1 MFKTKIK
8 IKSQKLKIFNIF
20 LVISLITN
28 FLLPYK
34 IYAVDDLSD
43 PEIIKL
49 NEQVEEKKI
58 QIEELNRQKNIYQQN
73 INFKQKE
80 AVNLRNQVEILDNEI
95 AKIAL
100 EIQTTEIDIEK
111 TNLEI
116 KEYQNKILI
125 KEREIGDSKEKLAE
139 VIRQLYKNKRQD
151 SFLEIFILNDS
162 LGSFFAQINKLENV
176 QEELKNGVDEL
187 KALKQELELQKS
199 DLEKKNLELNQLKA
213 KLNTDKEKME
223 NERRTKEVI
232 FIQTKGEELK
242 FQSLYN
248 QLIQEQQ
255 QINEEIQD
263 LEIQTRKKLLEL
275 QGLITNEAGLIWPVN
290 SRIITA
296 TFHDPEYPF
305 RYIFEHPGVDIG
317 STPQGTEVRAA
328 LSGYVAIA
336 KNGGLYGYSYV
347 MIVHPNGLST
357 VYGHLSQ
364 IITNVDTYI
373 VQGEV
378 IGLSGGMPGTPG
390 AGYLSTGPHLH
401 FEVRLNGIPVD
412 PMLYLP

>member
-8 IKSQKLKIFNIF
+8 KKSQKHKIFNIL

-28 FLLPYK
+28 FLLPYE
-34 IYAVDDLSD
+34 IYALDSLSD
-43 PEIIKL
+43 SEIIKL
-49 NEQVEEKKI
+49 NEQVDEKKN
-58 QIEELNRQKNIYQQN
+58 QIEELNRQKSIYQQN
-73 INFKQKE
+73 INIKQKE
-80 AVNLRNQVEILDNEI
+80 AVSLRNQMEILDNEI

-100 EIQTTEIDIEK
+100 EVQTTEIDIEK

-116 KEYQNKILI
+116 KDYQNKILI
-125 KEREIGDSKEKLAE
+125 KEKEITDSKEKLAE
-139 VIRQLYKNKRQD
+139 VIRELYKNKRQD

-162 LGSFFAQINKLENV
+162 LGSFFAQVNKLENV
-176 QEELKNGVDEL
+176 QAELKNGVDEL
-187 KALKQELELQKS
+187 KILKQDLELQKN
-199 DLEKKNLELNQLKA
+199 DLERKNNELNQLKE
-213 KLNTDKEKME
+213 KLSTDKEKME
-223 NERRTKEVI
+223 NDRRGKEVI
-232 FIQTKGEELK
+232 FLRTKGEELK

-248 QLIQEQQ
+248 NLIQEQQ

-263 LEIQTRKKLLEL
+263 LEIQARKKLLEL
-275 QGLITNEAGLIWPVN
+275 QGLISNDNGFIWPVN
-290 SRIITA
+290 SRTITS
-296 TFHDPEYPF
+296 TFHDPDYPF
-305 RYIFEHPGVDIG
+305 RYIFEHPAIDIG
-317 STPQGTEVRAA
+317 ATPQGTEVRAA
-328 LSGYVAIA
+328 ASGYVAIA

-364 IITNVDTYI
+364 IITKVDTYV

-401 FEVRLNGIPVD
+401 FEIRLNGIPVD
-412 PMLYLP
+412 PTLYLP

>member
-1 MFKTKIK
+1 MFKIK
-8 IKSQKLKIFNIF
+8 IKTQNVYILLTIL
-20 LVISLITN
+20 LVILLITN
-28 FLLPYK
+28 FLLPLNLL
-34 IYAVDDLSD
+34 AQLSSENT
-43 PEIIKL
+43 EIVQL
-49 NEQVEEKKI
+49 NEQIEQKKI

-73 INFKQKE
+73 INARQRE
-80 AVNLRNQVEILDNEI
+80 TVNLRNQIAILDNQI
-95 AKIAL
+95 AKITL
-100 EIQTTEIDIEK
+100 EIQTTELEIDK

-116 KEYQNKILI
+116 IDYQNKILR
-125 KEREIGDSKEKLAE
+125 KEEEIIDQKEKLGE

-151 SFLEIFILNDS
+151 SFLEIFVLNDS
-162 LGSFFAQINKLENV
+162 LGSFFAQVNKLESV
-176 QEELKNGVDEL
+176 EENLKIDVDEL
-187 KALKQELELQKS
+187 KIMKKELEIQKS
-199 DLEKKNLELNQLKA
+199 DLEKKNTELNQLKN
-213 KLNTDKEKME
+213 KLQTDQGKLEE
-223 NERRTKEVI
+223 NRRSKEVI
-232 FIQTKGEELK
+232 YIQTKGEELK

-263 LEIQTRKKLLEL
+263 LEIQTRKKFLEL
-275 QGLITNEAGLIWPVN
+275 EGLITNEAGLIWPVA
-290 SRIITA
+290 SRLITS
-296 TFHDPEYPF
+296 TFHDPDYPF
-305 RYIFEHPGVDIG
+305 RYIFEHPAIDIG
-317 STPQGTEVRAA
+317 QTPQGTAVRAA
-328 LSGYVAIA
+328 ASGYVAIA

-364 IITNVDTYI
+364 INIKVDSYV